1 MAKEISFTIKVDDK
15 GTLKKVTMDAE
26 QLGRAV
32 RSVQDDSEKAKR
44 SVLTWAETAQA
55 IDVLQNSIG
64 ELQGVVSDLTSAYQV
79 QLVAETQIETIMR
92 QRMAATD
99 DAFDTMA
106 CTGKAKL
113 QMLNNKFVDIF
124 GKSVIVSLVGN
135 DLPVAWTVDDMP
147 YEIHSMYEA
156 IAKYKDVVLVHV
168 FMFSFEEPRCSGGV
182 NRAFISF
189 SSISFEN

>member
-1 MAKEISFTIKVDDK
+1 MPKEVSFVIRLDDK
-15 GTLKKVTMDAE
+15 GTFKKVTVDAE
-26 QLGRAV
+26 GLGRAV
-32 RSVQDDSEKAKR
+32 RSVQDESEKAKR
-44 SVLTWAETAQA
+44 TIISWSEVSQA
-55 IDVLQNSIG
+55 FDVLQNAIS
-64 ELQGVVSDLTSAYQV
+64 ELQGVMTDLTSAYQV

-106 CTGKAKL
+106 STGKAKL
-113 QMLNNKFVDIF
+113 QMLNNKFADIF

-168 FMFSFEEPRCSGGV
+168 FMFSFEEPRCSGG
-182 NRAFISF
+182 
-189 SSISFEN
+189 